1 MAQSFDVTFKLLF
14 RNSRGVL
21 SKLLFGEVVDWPNVE
36 LPEVR
41 YPRIDLLARCA
52 DGTLRHVEIQL
63 RNESNFDFRMLE
75 YYLGIRRVTGE
86 HLHQTLLYIGR
97 QPLRIKGI
105 FESPSTR
112 HEYSILNLREMDGTE
127 LLSSEDWADNEWALL
142 TKTDPEKVIRVV
154 FDKIRG
160 LSGAH
165 RPVAAPT
172 NPGTPPF
179 RSRNRV
185 RCARVPGVLSR
196 KQPPP
201 HSSFSAAL

>member
-1 MAQSFDVTFKLLF
+1 
-14 RNSRGVL
+14 
-21 SKLLFGEVVDWPNVE
+21 
-36 LPEVR
+36 
-41 YPRIDLLARCA
+41 
-52 DGTLRHVEIQL
+52 
-63 RNESNFDFRMLE
+63 MLD
-75 YYLGIRRVTGE
+75 YYVGIRRVTGE